1 MSKLS
6 GLLLTT
12 ILSTS
17 AFTLPAFAGTDGK
30 TAGDFLIRGRLLAI
44 QGDLSSTI
52 SPIGG
57 DAQISDEVVPEVD
70 FSYFFTDHIAAEL
83 IIGATR
89 HDVAAKNTLLG
100 DVDLG
105 TVWLVPPT
113 VTLQYHFAPSA
124 VFSPY
129 VGAGVNYTT
138 FHKADLP
145 AGLVSDVDYGSSM
158 DLALQAGADIK
169 WQGPWYFNVD
179 LKKVYI
185 NTDVKLNAGTITAD
199 VDLDP
204 WAFGIGVGRLF

>member
-1 MSKLS
+1 MTKLS
-6 GLLLTT
+6 VLLLTT
-12 ILSTS
+12 ILS
-17 AFTLPAFAGTDGK
+17 AGALTLPAVAGEDGK
-30 TAGDFLIRGRLLAI
+30 SAGDFLIRGRLLAI

-52 SPIGG
+52 APIGG
-57 DAQISDEVVPEVD
+57 EAEISDEVVPEVD

-89 HDVAAKNTLLG
+89 HDVAAKNTLFG

-113 VTLQYHFAPSA
+113 VTLQYHFAPKA
-124 VFSPY
+124 TVSPY
-129 VGAGVNYTT
+129 VGAGINYTS

-145 AGLVSDVDYGSSM
+145 AGLVTDVDYGSST
-158 DLALQAGADIK
+158 DLALQAGVDIK
-169 WQGPWYFNVD
+169 CQGPWYFNVD

-185 NTDVKLNAGTITAD
+185 NTDVKLNGGTITAD

-204 WAFGIGVGRLF
+204 WVFGMGVGRLF